1 MRKFL
6 IISALVLSSI
16 TVPAYAS
23 GGNQIVNFSGL
34 GQPVTVNGFHYPD
47 VVMTPGSA
55 AVGGIVAGNI
65 NFVTGQL
72 FGTSAV
78 GTITFIPAGY
88 WGPSAASQPLCFFFP
103 RSDAN
108 FNGYVS
114 IWNEQT
120 RSSAYAA
127 GSYSQDA
134 SGNWEVIL
142 TLIAYD
148 GFYSMNQVSFSV
160 PLRVRLRQRYRP
172 LLLPATKR
180 LTENELSDFSQLW
193 HDGCG
198 ETIIGAQHVD
208 RNHSTEV

>member
-16 TVPAYAS
+16 TVPAHAS
-23 GGNQIVNFSGL
+23 VGNQIVNFSGL

-47 VVMTPGSA
+47 VVITPGSA

-72 FGTSAV
+72 LGTSAV

-88 WGPSAASQPLCFFFP
+88 WGPSPASSPLCFFFP
-103 RSDAN
+103 RSDGTYD
-108 FNGYVS
+108 GYVS

-120 RSSAYAA
+120 RSTAYPA

-134 SGNWEVIL
+134 SGNWEVTFDL
-142 TLIAYD
+142 VVYD
-148 GFYSMNQVSFSV
+148 GFYSVNQVSFFCV
-160 PLRVRLRQRYRP
+160 PKGAAAPALPPP
-172 LLLPATKR
+172 LGP
-180 LTENELSDFSQLW
+180 DY
-193 HDGCG
+193 
-198 ETIIGAQHVD
+198 
-208 RNHSTEV
+208 